1 MKGAFKGEIVSE
13 SVGLKS
19 KMYFSVSVD
28 GKKIKK
34 TKGSMKILLKTQ
46 DIKNLRM
53 FCLMKINKI
62 QNEKNSK

>member
-1 MKGAFKGEIVSE
+1 
-13 SVGLKS
+13 
-19 KMYFSVSVD
+19 
-28 GKKIKK
+28 
-34 TKGSMKILLKTQ
+34 MKILLKTQ